1 MIAVAISAAVT
12 GSALAGVI
20 NAYATSNYDDWREAG
35 GIAFAGSDPTASLF
49 GSMFTMEYVETFSDL
64 TPGNYNYNDPVG
76 NGDPRTNWW
85 AWTAQSGA
93 AASGSVQVV
102 YRPGDGDTL
111 IYSNPARSALEF
123 TFDGPT
129 QQEGD
134 FKGGL
139 RGIGGG
145 FRFFNAAGGS
155 IGGKLTLTLSSGER
169 LIRNFNSDDSF
180 GGFWLTDPNVVIT
193 SLTLEP
199 FGNSGGASYV
209 GATNLYMGYAGVTA
223 PVPAPGAVAL
233 LAAAGLV
240 GARRRR

>member
-1 MIAVAISAAVT
+1 MVT
-12 GSALAGVI
+12 VEHI
-20 NAYATSNYDDWREAG
+20 
-35 GIAFAGSDPTASLF
+35 
-49 GSMFTMEYVETFSDL
+49 ETFSDL
-64 TPGNYNYNDPVG
+64 TPNNYDVVG
-76 NGDPRTNWW
+76 NGDPLTNWW

-93 AASGSVQVV
+93 AESGSVQVV
-102 YRPGDGDTL
+102 NHDGDTL

-123 TFDGPT
+123 TFDGRT
-129 QQEGD
+129 NQANG
-134 FKGGL
+134 FTGGL

-145 FRFFNAAGGS
+145 FRFFNAAGDS
-155 IGGKLTLTLSSGER
+155 IKGKLTLTLSTGER

-209 GATNLYMGYAGVTA
+209 GATNLYMGYAGVL
-223 PVPAPGAVAL
+223 PPIPAPGAVAL
-233 LAAAGLV
+233 LAAAGLI

>member
-1 MIAVAISAAVT
+1 
-12 GSALAGVI
+12 
-20 NAYATSNYDDWREAG
+20 
-35 GIAFAGSDPTASLF
+35 
-49 GSMFTMEYVETFSDL
+49 ME
-64 TPGNYNYNDPVG
+64 
-76 NGDPRTNWW
+76 
-85 AWTAQSGA
+85 
-93 AASGSVQVV
+93 VV
-102 YRPGDGDTL
+102 YHDGDTL

-129 QQEGD
+129 EEVQV
-134 FKGGL
+134 FTGGL

-145 FRFFNAAGGS
+145 FRFFDSDGNS
-155 IGGKLTLTLSSGER
+155 INGKLTLTLSSGER

-199 FGNSGGASYV
+199 FGSSGGQNYV

-223 PVPAPGAVAL
+223 PIPAPGAVAL

>member
-1 MIAVAISAAVT
+1 M
-12 GSALAGVI
+12 
-20 NAYATSNYDDWREAG
+20 
-35 GIAFAGSDPTASLF
+35 
-49 GSMFTMEYVETFSDL
+49 
-64 TPGNYNYNDPVG
+64 
-76 NGDPRTNWW
+76 
-85 AWTAQSGA
+85 
-93 AASGSVQVV
+93 QVV

-129 QQEGD
+129 EDVKG
-134 FKGGL
+134 FTGGL

-145 FRFFNAAGGS
+145 FRFFDSNGAS
-155 IGGKLTLTLSSGER
+155 INGKLTLTLSTGER
-169 LIRNFNSDDSF
+169 LIRNFNSNDSF

-199 FGNSGGASYV
+199 FGSSGGASYV
-209 GATNLYMGYAGVTA
+209 GATNLYMGYAGVL
-223 PVPAPGAVAL
+223 PPIPAPGAVAL